1 VVFKAAAMP
10 IVRIEAGMKRIGL
23 FILGAG
29 LAGLAGCTSNQ
40 NPNPDQIR
48 QETAKATRE
57 AARDTKAAVQGVVDG
72 LKKTAPVNINKAS
85 EADLET
91 LPGIDAV
98 RAHRI
103 IANRPYAHS
112 DELVKRDVI
121 TQAEYDRISSQV
133 VTQ

>member
-1 VVFKAAAMP
+1 
-10 IVRIEAGMKRIGL
+10 MKRIGF
-23 FILGAG
+23 FILVAS
-29 LAGLAGCTSNQ
+29 LAGLAGCSPNR

-48 QETAKATRE
+48 QDTAKATRE
-57 AARDTKAAVQGVVDG
+57 AARDTKAVVQGVVDG
-72 LKKTAPVNINKAS
+72 LKKTGPVNINQAP

-103 IANRPYAHS
+103 VANRPYSRS
-112 DELVKRDVI
+112 DDLVQRDVI
-121 TQAEYDRISSQV
+121 TQAEYDRIASQI

>member
-1 VVFKAAAMP
+1 MR
-10 IVRIEAGMKRIGL
+10 INRIEAGMRFVRL
-23 FILGAG
+23 LILGAG
-29 LAGLAGCTSNQ
+29 LAGLAGCSPNQ
-40 NPNPDQIR
+40 NPTPDQIR
-48 QETAKATRE
+48 QDTAKATRE

-91 LPGIDAV
+91 LPGVDAV

-103 IANRPYAHS
+103 VANRPYDHS

>member
-1 VVFKAAAMP
+1 MR
-10 IVRIEAGMKRIGL
+10 ITRIEAGMRCVGL
-23 FILGAG
+23 LILGAG
-29 LAGLAGCTSNQ
+29 LAGLAGCTSSQ
-40 NPNPDQIR
+40 NPTPDQIR
-48 QETAKATRE
+48 QDTAKATRE

-72 LKKTAPVNINKAS
+72 LKKSVPVNINKAS

-98 RAHRI
+98 RARRI
-103 IANRPYAHS
+103 AANRPYDHS

-121 TQAEYDRISSQV
+121 TQAEYDRISNQV